1 VRRDDAL
8 QTPRRTN
15 IDDWTSG
22 YVADIGYTYGYYP
35 ELNPLNTQLT
45 FLYGGVAPPK
55 IVNACELG
63 FGQGVSVNVHAAAS
77 TVRWWGTDFNPAQ
90 AGFAQQLA
98 AASGAAASLFD
109 ESFAE
114 FCART
119 DLPQMDYVGLHGIWS
134 WISDEN
140 RAIIVDFVRRKLKV
154 GGVLYISYNTQPGWA
169 AMVPLRDLFVE
180 HAAVMGS
187 SGQGR
192 VAQVDAALAFSEKLM
207 GVNPGFVRANPGI
220 PERLKK
226 VMAYDRNYVAHEYFN
241 RDWEPMSFGQ
251 MAQWLGPAK
260 LTYAGPAN
268 SIQLVDAMNL
278 SPEQQ
283 ALINDIPD
291 SNFRQT
297 VRDFC
302 FNQTFR
308 RDYWVRGARSLTPGE
323 QVHALRDRSVVLLT
337 NAPEVTFKAMG
348 AQGEVNLNEAIYGSI
363 LELMADH
370 RPKTIGELEAAL
382 APRQIS
388 LAQLLQ
394 AVLVLAGKG
403 AVSAAQD
410 SATTDQARPTCT
422 RLNLELMQA
431 AKFGKELHSLASPV
445 TGGGLEVPRFQQ
457 MFLLSVAQGKTQ
469 PDDWAQDAWT
479 ALAAQNQKV
488 LKDGKVLESAE
499 ENLTELRRVAREF
512 ATSRLPILKAL
523 GI

>member
-1 VRRDDAL
+1 
-8 QTPRRTN
+8 
-15 IDDWTSG
+15 
-22 YVADIGYTYGYYP
+22 
-35 ELNPLNTQLT
+35 
-45 FLYGGVAPPK
+45 
-55 IVNACELG
+55 
-63 FGQGVSVNVHAAAS
+63 
-77 TVRWWGTDFNPAQ
+77 
-90 AGFAQQLA
+90 
-98 AASGAAASLFD
+98 
-109 ESFAE
+109 
-114 FCART
+114 
-119 DLPQMDYVGLHGIWS
+119 
-134 WISDEN
+134 
-140 RAIIVDFVRRKLKV
+140 
-154 GGVLYISYNTQPGWA
+154 
-169 AMVPLRDLFVE
+169 
-180 HAAVMGS
+180 
-187 SGQGR
+187 
-192 VAQVDAALAFSEKLM
+192 
-207 GVNPGFVRANPGI
+207 
-220 PERLKK
+220 
-226 VMAYDRNYVAHEYFN
+226 
-241 RDWEPMSFGQ
+241 

-291 SNFRQT
+291 PNFRQT

-323 QVHALRDRSVVLLT
+323 QVHALRNRSVVLLT

-363 LELMADH
+363 LELIGDH
-370 RPKTIGELEAAL
+370 RPKTLGELEAAL

-388 LAQLLQ
+388 FAQLLQ
-394 AVLVLAGKG
+394 AVLVLGGKG

-410 SATTDQARPTCT
+410 SATTDQARSTCT

-431 AKFGKELHSLASPV
+431 AMFGKELHSLASPV

-457 MFLLSVAQGKTQ
+457 IFLLSVAQGKTQ

-488 LKDGKVLESAE
+488 LKDGKVLESPE
-499 ENLTELRRVAREF
+499 ENLAELRRVAREF